1 MNLCNEG
8 FSVIDEWSKG
18 PPSPRPSPQGRGGS
32 NVPYRCSSN
41 SVRNPVV
48 GGLREVET
56 RSQTACRRLR
66 RLATILPLPGGEGR
80 GESGR
85 HSIII
90 LRFALAVGF
99 LFFINSTPAA
109 NLPTDWQREQR
120 MEIPASGLAKL
131 SLPLETLDAAR
142 GALEDLR
149 LYDDAGNELPYL
161 IQRPVPVAMQTQ
173 AARAFR
179 TQLSANHT
187 TITFDIGFALPID
200 AVTLETP
207 ATSFIKPVKIE
218 GSTDGRTWRTLA
230 EGQPIFRQANGASQL
245 RLALP
250 AETWR
255 SLRLTVDDQ
264 RSQPIPFTGARVHA
278 AEAEPTPTENFPV
291 TITERHENPGETR
304 LTLNLGAANLD
315 VTSLRFET
323 DEPLFQR
330 QLTFAVPQVAEDS
343 IREHVLGHDTIYRVA
358 LDGQVSAASLT
369 AELESRVHSR
379 ELLVLIRNED
389 SPPIAI
395 KSVTA
400 QRRPVYLV
408 FFAKSAGGHHLL
420 TGNPR
425 CAAPRYD
432 LASLGANLKSAPVVA
447 LKLAPLADNP
457 SYREPE
463 ALADVELT
471 GSTLDVSTWRYR
483 KALKLLHTGAQ
494 QLELDLEVLA
504 HAQPG
509 FADLRLMRA
518 DRQVPYIIERTS
530 ITRTLT
536 PTVTASTD
544 PKDPKRSHWTLK
556 LPQAGLPVTRL
567 SCATR
572 TILFERTMVLYELV
586 DDERGVKYQRNLGSA
601 TWVLTPERKSRE
613 LSLSFDTAP
622 LTDTLMLTTVNGDN
636 PAIEIE
642 NFRVFHPATRILFKA
657 KSDDD
662 LLLYYGNSQAAPP
675 RYDLSLVANQ
685 LLAAQKSVAIPV
697 AEQQLKK
704 SAWGEGHA
712 AGRGGV
718 VFWGILAVVVI
729 GLLFVIARLLPK
741 APQP

>member
-1 MNLCNEG
+1 
-8 FSVIDEWSKG
+8 
-18 PPSPRPSPQGRGGS
+18 
-32 NVPYRCSSN
+32 
-41 SVRNPVV
+41 
-48 GGLREVET
+48 
-56 RSQTACRRLR
+56 
-66 RLATILPLPGGEGR
+66 
-80 GESGR
+80 
-85 HSIII
+85 
-90 LRFALAVGF
+90 
-99 LFFINSTPAA
+99 
-109 NLPTDWQREQR
+109 
-120 MEIPASGLAKL
+120 
-131 SLPLETLDAAR
+131 
-142 GALEDLR
+142 
-149 LYDDAGNELPYL
+149 
-161 IQRPVPVAMQTQ
+161 
-173 AARAFR
+173 
-179 TQLSANHT
+179 
-187 TITFDIGFALPID
+187 
-200 AVTLETP
+200 
-207 ATSFIKPVKIE
+207 
-218 GSTDGRTWRTLA
+218 
-230 EGQPIFRQANGASQL
+230 
-245 RLALP
+245 
-250 AETWR
+250 
-255 SLRLTVDDQ
+255 
-264 RSQPIPFTGARVHA
+264 
-278 AEAEPTPTENFPV
+278 
-291 TITERHENPGETR
+291 
-304 LTLNLGAANLD
+304 
-315 VTSLRFET
+315 
-323 DEPLFQR
+323 
-330 QLTFAVPQVAEDS
+330 
-343 IREHVLGHDTIYRVA
+343 
-358 LDGQVSAASLT
+358 
-369 AELESRVHSR
+369 
-379 ELLVLIRNED
+379 
-389 SPPIAI
+389 
-395 KSVTA
+395 
-400 QRRPVYLV
+400 
-408 FFAKSAGGHHLL
+408 
-420 TGNPR
+420 
-425 CAAPRYD
+425 
-432 LASLGANLKSAPVVA
+432 
-447 LKLAPLADNP
+447 
-457 SYREPE
+457 
-463 ALADVELT
+463 
-471 GSTLDVSTWRYR
+471 LDVSTWRYR

-636 PAIEIE
+636 PAIEID

-741 APQP
+741 APQPERRFPNRLDRGFPTRRCLDVVYNADLEVGDTAGRETCATQPPRYALFTCGFWRNADDWSCKIIFPVSST